1 MRKILVGI
9 PVIYCDEC
17 VKLCLESL
25 SSQAADLI
33 IVDNDSTP
41 EIKKMI
47 KDLPKIVNLK
57 NVYVNPA
64 WNQLME
70 YFLETDHDYLIILN
84 SDMVL
89 ENGAIDKIKNIDI
102 DSEKT
107 IILPNVSDHHIS
119 EGVLTIE
126 WGFPGIMIVL
136 TRKMVEMVYPIPE
149 TLKLWFGDDW
159 IFKRLKK
166 NGYQLQIHYGIKAK
180 HSGSRSISS
189 LKEAEA
195 LIECD
200 KVNWENEEKNL

>member
-47 KDLPKIVNLK
+47 KDLPTIVNPK

-64 WNQLME
+64 WNQLMK

-84 SDMVL
+84 SDMIL
-89 ENGAIDKIKNIDI
+89 ENGAIDKIRNIDI

-107 IILPNVSDHHIS
+107 IVLPNVSDHHIS
-119 EGVLTIE
+119 EGILTID

-136 TRKMVEMVYPIPE
+136 TRKMVEIVYPIPN

-159 IFKRLKK
+159 VFKRLKK

-189 LKEAEA
+189 LKEAES

-200 KVNWENEEKNL
+200 KVNWQTEEKNL